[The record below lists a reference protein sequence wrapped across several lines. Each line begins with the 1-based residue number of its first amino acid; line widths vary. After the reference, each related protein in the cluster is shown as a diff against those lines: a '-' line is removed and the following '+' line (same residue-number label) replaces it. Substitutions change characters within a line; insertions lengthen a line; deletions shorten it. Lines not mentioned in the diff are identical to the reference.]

1 MMEKKLMKMMEEEK
15 EKVTELIG
23 VLKDK
28 REAIEKNDTVSLKSI
43 LEKEKKTVD
52 ALNKMESERLD
63 VTKQIAKEY
72 NVEPTISELL
82 AHIGEPLRHDLTLMA
97 ARLTELLN
105 EVSLLNLG
113 IQQMIAYRL
122 EEFDVLMDAIRGKRI
137 TYDKYEKG
145 KSGTVF
151 NRRA

>member
-1 MMEKKLMKMMEEEK
+1 MEKKLMKMMEEEK

>member
-1 MMEKKLMKMMEEEK
+1 MRREIMDILKEEK
-15 EKVTELIG
+15 EKVSELISI
-23 VLKDK
+23 LKEK
-28 REAIEKNDTVSLKSI
+28 RSAIEKNDATSLAKI
-43 LEKEKKTVD
+43 LEEEKKTVD
-52 ALNKMESERLD
+52 ILNELESQRLD
-63 VTKQIAKEY
+63 VITKIAEEY
-72 NVEPTISELL
+72 DVEPTISEILVYVD
-82 AHIGEPLRHDLTLMA
+82 EPLRHDLTLMA

-122 EEFDVLMDAIRGKRI
+122 EEFDVLMDAIRGKKI

>member
-1 MMEKKLMKMMEEEK
+1 MMEEKLMKMMEEEK
-15 EKVTELIG
+15 CKIAELIE
-23 VLKDK
+23 VLKSK
-28 REAIEKNDTVSLKSI
+28 RKAIEKNDTILLRDI

-52 ALNKMESERLD
+52 DLNELEKKRLD
-63 VTKQIAKEY
+63 VTTQIAKEY

-82 AHIGEPLRHDLTLMA
+82 THVSEPLRHDLTLMA

-122 EEFDVLMDAIRGKRI
+122 EEFDVLMDAIKGKRI

>member
-15 EKVTELIG
+15 EKVTELIE

-52 ALNKMESERLD
+52 DLNKIESERLD
-63 VTKQIAKEY
+63 ITRQIANGY

-82 AHIGEPLRHDLTLMA
+82 THIGEPLRHDLTLMA

>member
-72 NVEPTISELL
+72 NVEPTILELL